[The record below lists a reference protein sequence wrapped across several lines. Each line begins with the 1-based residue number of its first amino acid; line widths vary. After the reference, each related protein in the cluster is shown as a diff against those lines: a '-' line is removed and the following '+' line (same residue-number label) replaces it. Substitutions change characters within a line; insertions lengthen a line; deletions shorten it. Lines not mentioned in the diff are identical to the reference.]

1 MAGACCRSAGSTTR
15 LARSLIVRI
24 NCQLGVQIH
33 HDKEGEVDINSDVSL
48 GALHSFNLHTIPAQL
63 KMLFTNYSSFL
74 PLLQFLPFSSAAEQK
89 LLKNG
94 KSSPFDKKFEKLVY
108 ETLELWHVPGV
119 AIGVVD
125 GDLEW
130 SEVSI

>member
-1 MAGACCRSAGSTTR
+1 MPVADQR
-15 LARSLIVRI
+15 VRRRVWH
-24 NCQLGVQIH
+24 GVQRFGLTVSSVFKYTVIR
-33 HDKEGEVDINSDVSL
+33 GVDISSDGSL
-48 GALHSFNLHTIPAQL
+48 GALHSFNFHPIPAQL
-63 KMLFTNYSSFL
+63 KMLFTNFSSLL
-74 PLLQFLPFSSAAEQK
+74 PLLQFFPFGSAAEQK
-89 LLKNG
+89 LLKDG